1 MKKTIIYFL
10 SAAVLWGCSSSDE
23 PAGGGVEIK
32 LKPQE
37 TQYVKTQNNF
47 AFNFFKK
54 VIEHSAEPNA
64 IVSPLS
70 ASMCMSLIANATAGE
85 TQQEIVSALGF
96 DSSELDALNK
106 LNYKLAQSLSAVDRR
121 CKVSLA
127 NSVWM
132 DNSIS
137 AKQDFTN
144 RVSASYGVEF
154 FVENLSSLDAMFKI
168 NRWASDK
175 TSGMIQQFLEAPFV
189 DTRVALINALYFKGE
204 WSAKFDTKNTAERTF
219 NNLSGVK
226 SNVPMMKGDM
236 YVDASHDSEGADW
249 VRLGYGS
256 GAFEMILI
264 LPDENVLL
272 KDYLKLLD
280 EDTFKTMTGSLKSYK
295 GTVVL
300 PKFDICCEMVLNSLL
315 SSLGVNR
322 IFNNGDFSQFSNDI
336 SQLDKVLQKT
346 HIIVDE
352 EGSEMSSVTGNTD
365 PISPGAVE
373 KAKFVFDRPFAF
385 IIHERSSN
393 AILFMG
399 TISEL

>member
-1 MKKTIIYFL
+1 M
-10 SAAVLWGCSSSDE
+10 
-23 PAGGGVEIK
+23 EIK

-37 TQYVKTQNNF
+37 IQYVKTQNNF
-47 AFNFFKK
+47 AFKFFKE
-54 VIEHSAEPNA
+54 VIEHSAEPNTT
-64 IVSPLS
+64 VSPLS
-70 ASMCMSLIANATAGE
+70 ASMCLSLIANATAGD

-96 DSSELDALNK
+96 DSSELDALNN
-106 LNYKLAQSLSAVDRR
+106 LNYKLAQSLSAVDRK

-137 AKQDFTN
+137 TKQDFTN
-144 RVSASYGVEF
+144 RVSASYGAEF
-154 FVENLSSLDAMFKI
+154 FVENLSSQDAMFKI

-175 TSGMIQQFLEAPFV
+175 TSGTIQQFLDAPLV
-189 DTRVALINALYFKGE
+189 DTRVALINALYFKGG
-204 WSAKFDTKNTAERTF
+204 WSKKFDKENTVERTF

-226 SNVPMMKGDM
+226 SDVPMMKGDM
-236 YVDASHDSEGADW
+236 YVGATHDSDGADW
-249 VRLGYGS
+249 VRLAYGS
-256 GAFEMILI
+256 KAFEMILI
-264 LPDENVLL
+264 LPDENVSL

-280 EDTFKTMTGSLKSYK
+280 ENTFNTMTGSLKSYK

-315 SSLGVNR
+315 SSLGINR
-322 IFNNGDFSQFSNDI
+322 IFSNGDFSPLSDDI
-336 SQLDKVLQKT
+336 SQLDNVLQKT

-365 PISPGAVE
+365 PVSPGAVE
-373 KAKFVFDRPFAF
+373 KAEFVFDRPFAF
-385 IIHERSSN
+385 IIHERSSD

-399 TISEL
+399 SINEL